1 MFLPMP
7 VAMTT
12 TRHATCAG
20 CCPSPFSACFLR
32 RRFPRVGCCPSRIIR
47 ACRARPV
54 DPRDQRRTGPLF
66 AFSIFVHDTPHG
78 CVTVSVVCV
87 CCAGRFPGAVV
98 HCCLNKPRLPNM
110 CTVRAA
116 RAGRVPR
123 AGRRARGAP
132 GPRPGRPAGLAG
144 GGWRGGARGAGA
156 RRGHR
161 LGTNIFAPDTGQK
174 ATHAPRTPRTRRVDI
189 LSPRSPE
196 APGGSAVNLRTLWR
210 AGHTPGPAAAPPG
223 ARLLRVA
230 AHTAL
235 YRSSCSTG
243 LAWLIAGAW

>member
-1 MFLPMP
+1 
-7 VAMTT
+7 MTT
-12 TRHATCAG
+12 TRCAG

-54 DPRDQRRTGPLF
+54 DPRDQRRTGPPF

-98 HCCLNKPRLPNM
+98 HCLNKPRLPNM
-110 CTVRAA
+110 CTVHRAA
-116 RAGRVPR
+116 RASRDARATRPSRTRVSGLDEGAAQGRLVER
-123 AGRRARGAP
+123 SRAAGRAFLRLHCVHTRA
-132 GPRPGRPAGLAG
+132 
-144 GGWRGGARGAGA
+144 
-156 RRGHR
+156 
-161 LGTNIFAPDTGQK
+161 T

-189 LSPRSPE
+189 LSPLS
-196 APGGSAVNLRTLWR
+196 GGSAVNLRTLWR
-210 AGHTPGPAAAPPG
+210 AGHTAAGPAAAPPG

-230 AHTAL
+230 AYTAL